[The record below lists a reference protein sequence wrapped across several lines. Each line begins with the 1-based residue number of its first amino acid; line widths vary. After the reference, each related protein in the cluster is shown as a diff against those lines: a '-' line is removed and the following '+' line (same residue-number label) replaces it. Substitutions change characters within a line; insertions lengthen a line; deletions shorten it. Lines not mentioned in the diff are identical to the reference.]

1 MAFARLRAPGT
12 LAPGGRPRPRPR
24 PRSAGAVGRT
34 GIRN

>member
-12 LAPGGRPRPRPR
+12 LAPGSRPRPRLR